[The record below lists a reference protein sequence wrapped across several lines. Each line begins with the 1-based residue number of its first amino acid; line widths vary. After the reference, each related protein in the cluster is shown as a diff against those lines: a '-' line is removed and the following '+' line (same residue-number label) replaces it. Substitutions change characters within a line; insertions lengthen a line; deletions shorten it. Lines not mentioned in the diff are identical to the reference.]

1 MRLASSFLAVTV
13 GFALW
18 LGPALPPALAL
29 SRPVEPMAAPQAKSD
44 KGVCEDTRYGFRF
57 KAPKEWTRIPLKLE
71 EQWQVAKYL
80 SDKPYFYTDPT
91 DGWTNEHKPQAT
103 VIAFV
108 TEKVREE
115 AKIRKQK
122 DEKGDDRYVI
132 LISNP
137 YKDYLDYMKR
147 TYSGG
152 GWFVSDEKEAKLE
165 DLPVTQYEIKVEKLT
180 RDGPKRIICWVYH
193 TPEVDFA
200 FHWEVLESAYP
211 KLKDTVYDTLKS
223 FKLIARTGSG
233 LPTADTGERK
243 IQLDDYDKQTPEQR
257 KERRITLEQ
266 SLHAKAKTS
275 VPDGWQALQV
285 GRFLVLNHTD
295 EKYARRV
302 AEHCGVIFDWLDE
315 AFPFVGPT
323 EYVRAPILRICKDR
337 DEENSFHSGGDF
349 WFSDNQIEIVISQD
363 NSGFV
368 TGWAVERINRQ
379 LLTLWFS
386 ERDRDLSRAMPY
398 WLREG
403 LGQVIGTAR
412 AKGKKVEFRTDDW
425 ERDGIRELLREGNA
439 TPIQTLIRMGI
450 EDFFGKAMS
459 TWGGPAKEAGGLV
472 RFFVTGPASKN
483 PKTRD
488 ILRDYLKNLKST
500 VNELKAADEAA
511 GKKPDG
517 APKTEKEEEE
527 QYKADAQRW
536 KQREKQLLDTTF
548 EKTFRSW
555 TEKDWEAFQATYLK
569 AVL

>member
-13 GFALW
+13 AFALW
-18 LGPALPPALAL
+18 LGPAVPPALAL
-29 SRPVEPMAAPQAKSD
+29 SLAVEPVAVPQAKPD

-275 VPDGWQALQV
+275 VPDGWQVLQV

-363 NSGFV
+363 NSG
-368 TGWAVERINRQ
+368 
-379 LLTLWFS
+379 
-386 ERDRDLSRAMPY
+386 
-398 WLREG
+398 
-403 LGQVIGTAR
+403 
-412 AKGKKVEFRTDDW
+412 
-425 ERDGIRELLREGNA
+425 
-439 TPIQTLIRMGI
+439 
-450 EDFFGKAMS
+450 
-459 TWGGPAKEAGGLV
+459 
-472 RFFVTGPASKN
+472 FVTGPASKN